1 MNLKSGIYY
10 DDEID
15 FSSFIYSEEDIQR
28 FADQANKIEN
38 YFKLPITEENFSA
51 VCNIWYDL
59 ISRIPLPSA
68 LIREKFILRSRPS
81 DEFKIFDDEADI
93 SYNSKCPELIMPGR
107 FNRPEEAVF
116 YGTLPSDRQE
126 KFVNAATIES
136 FKELISE
143 GNTADVLYYHLCK
156 FNVKQ
161 PFPVLNLCFEPQ
173 VISLHPGL
181 NKIVVSQIE
190 NLTTNLPKESADSI
204 IRFWHYVS
212 KISSTRK
219 LCDQHYMVSTALF
232 CAIREYYNSMGKE
245 VVNGIIYPSP
255 MVYGDA
261 VNIALMPGAV
271 DLNLSADDC
280 FIFKYVR
287 GIENKK
293 YFETDI
299 CSMPTKVSNGKLNIG
314 EVVWGRQLG
323 NFGV

>member
-1 MNLKSGIYY
+1 MNPKSGIYY
-10 DDEID
+10 DNEID
-15 FSSFIYSEEDIQR
+15 FSSFIYSATDIQN
-28 FADQANKIEN
+28 FADQEYKIES
-38 YFKLPITEENFSA
+38 YFKRPITVENFNA
-51 VCNIWYDL
+51 VCNIWYVL
-59 ISRIPLPSA
+59 ISRIPLPSV

-93 SYNSKCPELIMPGR
+93 SFNSKCPECIKPGR
-107 FNRPEEAVF
+107 FNRPKEAVF
-116 YGTLPSDRQE
+116 YGTLPSDQQE

-181 NKIVVSQIE
+181 NRIVLSQIE
-190 NLTTNLPKESADSI
+190 NLTVNLPKESADAI

-212 KISSTRK
+212 KLCSIRK

-232 CAIREYYNSMGKE
+232 CAIREYYDSRCKE
-245 VVNGIIYPSP
+245 MVNGIIYPSP

-261 VNIALMPGAV
+261 VNIVLMPRAV
-271 DLNLSADDC
+271 DINLSADDC

-293 YFETDI
+293 YFDTDI
-299 CSMPTKVSNGKLNIG
+299 CSMPAKVSGGKLNIG